1 MLMTVM
7 TNRFLF
13 VLTISLSAVSHLF
26 GPPAARA
33 GDMTCSGLIG
43 SARTATTI
51 DGGVTVPAGTSCTLS
66 FVSITGDVA
75 VGPNATLVVSA
86 YLEPSEIAGNIEAS
100 TCNSVLLQG
109 NGDRR
114 RKPEHQRVQRH
125 GVERFP
131 GAGRA
136 HSGQFQVPVQHWTL
150 LGVAGHRRRKC
161 PNPIQ
166 QRASSVR
173 CQPRQGRGKSRLPGQ
188 FAGGNPFAWAKL
200 G

>member
-136 HSGQFQVPVQHWTL
+136 HSGQFRLQSNTGPCLAWLGTVDGNVQIQSNNAKAASAVPR
-150 LGVAGHRRRKC
+150 G
-161 PNPIQ
+161 
-166 QRASSVR
+166 R
-173 CQPRQGRGKSRLPGQ
+173 CS
-188 FAGGNPFAWAKL
+188 A
-200 G
+200 